1 MTKEIDEISETLK
14 KLKNQQILLDEQADS
29 LKTKLKPI
37 ENDIE
42 DKEKII
48 QEKKVVY
55 SKIVKKKAEEAF
67 KSYLQAQSIVF
78 ENLSKVYGSKVYFKK
93 LKSYDYFY

>member
-1 MTKEIDEISETLK
+1 MFDKKVSLK
-14 KLKNQQILLDEQADS
+14 FASDYGFS

-48 QEKKVVY
+48 QEKK
-55 SKIVKKKAEEAF
+55 A
-67 KSYLQAQSIVF
+67 L
-78 ENLSKVYGSKVYFKK
+78 
-93 LKSYDYFY
+93 